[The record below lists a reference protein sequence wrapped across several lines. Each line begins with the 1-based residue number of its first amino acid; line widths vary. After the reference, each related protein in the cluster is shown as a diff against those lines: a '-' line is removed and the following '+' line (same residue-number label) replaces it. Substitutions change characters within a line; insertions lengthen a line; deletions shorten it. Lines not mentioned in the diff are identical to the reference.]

1 MNRYVLGEIDVVPNW
16 FREKVIQAHE
26 NQRAHLYYVLKNLTN
41 NDLIKIVTNEEYSR
55 SIAGL
60 VMHIGT
66 AETYWFHKAG
76 NTIGPP
82 VIADTFDEVI
92 SRVRENTEKIIKIVN
107 ECPEEQLRIIP
118 PKEGGPS
125 IAWAVLRTAQ
135 HGIYHTGQI
144 AKIRRMIGASVLPPD
159 PDNLWGDAVD
169 STLEIIRTLI
179 EEI

>member
-1 MNRYVLGEIDVVPNW
+1 MVPSW

-26 NQRAHLYYVLKNLTN
+26 NQRTHLHYVLEDLTN
-41 NDLIKIVTNEEYSR
+41 YELIKQVTTEEYSR

-66 AETYWFHKAG
+66 AETYWFHKT
-76 NTIGPP
+76 NNPIGPP

-92 SRVRENTEKIIKIVN
+92 ARIEENTEKITKIVR

-118 PKEGGPS
+118 PKDGGPS

-135 HGIYHTGQI
+135 HGTYHAGQI
-144 AKIRRMIGASVLPPD
+144 AKIRRMIGAKELPPD
-159 PDNLWGDAVD
+159 PEKLWGKAID
-169 STLEIIRTLI
+169 SILEIVGAFID
-179 EEI
+179 EKK